1 MTILFVLLLL
11 VLASAFFSLAEIS
24 LAASRRLRLEM
35 LAKEGNAAAK
45 RILHLQDQPGHYF
58 TVVQIGL
65 NGVAILAGAV
75 GESSITPSLEPLAA
89 LVLPPEYAG
98 SVASSIAFLAVT
110 LLFVVLADLV
120 PKRLALLAPERIALV
135 VAPPMTLLMRL
146 LHPLVWAIDAL
157 ASAVLRLAGAPERR
171 REEVTVDE
179 IVALADAA
187 TRAGTLLAE
196 EQKLVTRVFELDE
209 RTVRTAMV
217 PRDEIV
223 YLLVGEAEE
232 NIRKKLRNHPHGKFP
247 VCDGS
252 LDRPVGY
259 VDTRDLFLAI
269 IDGEKVSLTAEM
281 VVRDLL
287 VFPDTLTL
295 LEALQRFRSAGQ
307 DFALIVNEY
316 AIVVGLLTLRDV
328 MDTVVAVDPV
338 VGREEMIVQRDA
350 DSWLLDGL
358 TPIAEV
364 AEVLGIDEFEGSEHF
379 ETIAGFMMYHLRKV
393 PKRTDALEYKGYRFE
408 VVDIDN
414 YRIDQL
420 LVTRL
425 APPSE
430 AAPAAEG
437 ARAPAS

>member
-1 MTILFVLLLL
+1 MTIVFVLLLL
-11 VLASAFFSLAEIS
+11 VLAGAFFSLAEIS
-24 LAASRRLRLEM
+24 LAASRSVRLEM
-35 LAKEGNAAAK
+35 LAKEGNLAAK
-45 RILHLQDQPGHYF
+45 RVLHLQDQPGHYF

-75 GESSITPSLEPLAA
+75 GESSITPSLEPLIV

-120 PKRLALLAPERIALV
+120 PKRLALLSPERIALV

-157 ASAVLRLAGAPERR
+157 ASAVLRVAGAPERR

-232 NIRKKLRNHPHGKFP
+232 SIRKKLRNHPHGKFP

-425 APPSE
+425 APPSA
-430 AAPAAEG
+430 AAPTAEG
-437 ARAPAS
+437 EESSPS

>member
-75 GESSITPSLEPLAA
+75 GESSITPSLEPHAA

-157 ASAVLRLAGAPERR
+157 ASAVLRVAGAPERR

-232 NIRKKLRNHPHGKFP
+232 SIRKKLRNHPHGKFP

-259 VDTRDLFLAI
+259 VDTRDLFLSI

-338 VGREEMIVQRDA
+338 LGREEMIVQRDA

>member
-157 ASAVLRLAGAPERR
+157 ASAVLRVAGAPERR
-171 REEVTVDE
+171 REEVTVNE

-232 NIRKKLRNHPHGKFP
+232 SIRKKLRNHPHGKFP

-259 VDTRDLFLAI
+259 VDTRDLFLSI

-328 MDTVVAVDPV
+328 MDTVVAVNPV

>member
-24 LAASRRLRLEM
+24 LAASRRLRIEM

-89 LVLPPEYAG
+89 VVLPPEYAG

-157 ASAVLRLAGAPERR
+157 ASAVLRVAGAPERR

-232 NIRKKLRNHPHGKFP
+232 SIRKKLRNHPHGKFP

-259 VDTRDLFLAI
+259 VDTRDLFLSI

-437 ARAPAS
+437 TRAPAS

>member
-157 ASAVLRLAGAPERR
+157 ASAVLRVAGAPERR

-232 NIRKKLRNHPHGKFP
+232 SIRKKLRNHPHGKFP

>member
-58 TVVQIGL
+58 TVVQIGF

-120 PKRLALLAPERIALV
+120 PMRLALLAPERIALV

-157 ASAVLRLAGAPERR
+157 ASAVLRVAGAPERR

-223 YLLVGEAEE
+223 YLLVEEAEE
-232 NIRKKLRNHPHGKFP
+232 SIRKKLRNHPHGKFP

-259 VDTRDLFLAI
+259 VDTRDLFLSI

>member
-157 ASAVLRLAGAPERR
+157 ASAVLRVAGAPERR

-223 YLLVGEAEE
+223 YLLVEEAEE
-232 NIRKKLRNHPHGKFP
+232 SIRKKLRNHPHGKFP

-259 VDTRDLFLAI
+259 VDTRDLFLSL

>member
-24 LAASRRLRLEM
+24 LAASRRLRIEM

-157 ASAVLRLAGAPERR
+157 ASAVLRVAGAPERR

-223 YLLVGEAEE
+223 YLLVGRPRRASAR
-232 NIRKKLRNHPHGKFP
+232 NCATIRTASFP
-247 VCDGS
+247 CATARSTGPWATSIRVISFSPSSTARKSRSLPRWWYGICWSSPIRSRCSKRCSASAARGRISRSSSMSTPSSSVCS
-252 LDRPVGY
+252 PCA
-259 VDTRDLFLAI
+259 T
-269 IDGEKVSLTAEM
+269 
-281 VVRDLL
+281 
-287 VFPDTLTL
+287 
-295 LEALQRFRSAGQ
+295 
-307 DFALIVNEY
+307 
-316 AIVVGLLTLRDV
+316 
-328 MDTVVAVDPV
+328 
-338 VGREEMIVQRDA
+338 
-350 DSWLLDGL
+350 
-358 TPIAEV
+358 
-364 AEVLGIDEFEGSEHF
+364 
-379 ETIAGFMMYHLRKV
+379 
-393 PKRTDALEYKGYRFE
+393 
-408 VVDIDN
+408 
-414 YRIDQL
+414 
-420 LVTRL
+420 
-425 APPSE
+425 
-430 AAPAAEG
+430 
-437 ARAPAS
+437 

>member
-89 LVLPPEYAG
+89 VVLPPEYAG

-157 ASAVLRLAGAPERR
+157 ASAVLRVAGAPERR

-232 NIRKKLRNHPHGKFP
+232 SIRKKLRNHPHGKFP

-259 VDTRDLFLAI
+259 VDTRDLFLSI

-328 MDTVVAVDPV
+328 MDTVVAVNPV

>member
-24 LAASRRLRLEM
+24 LAASRRLRIEM

-157 ASAVLRLAGAPERR
+157 ASAVLRVAGAPERR

-232 NIRKKLRNHPHGKFP
+232 SIRKKLRNHPHGKFP

-259 VDTRDLFLAI
+259 VDTRDLFLSI

>member
-1 MTILFVLLLL
+1 MTIVFVLLLL
-11 VLASAFFSLAEIS
+11 VLAGAFFSLAEIS
-24 LAASRRLRLEM
+24 LAASRSVRLEM
-35 LAKEGNAAAK
+35 LAKEGNLAAK
-45 RILHLQDQPGHYF
+45 RVLHLQDQPGHYF

-75 GESSITPSLEPLAA
+75 GESSITPSLEPLIV

-120 PKRLALLAPERIALV
+120 PKRLALLSPERIALV

-157 ASAVLRLAGAPERR
+157 ASAVLRVAGAPERR

-232 NIRKKLRNHPHGKFP
+232 SIRKKLRNHPHGKFP

-425 APPSE
+425 APPSA
-430 AAPAAEG
+430 AAPATE
-437 ARAPAS
+437 REESSPS

>member
-157 ASAVLRLAGAPERR
+157 ASAVLRVAGAPERR

>member
-157 ASAVLRLAGAPERR
+157 ASAVLRVAGAPERR

-232 NIRKKLRNHPHGKFP
+232 SIRKKLRNHPHGKFP

-259 VDTRDLFLAI
+259 VDTRDLFLSI

-393 PKRTDALEYKGYRFE
+393 PKRTDALEYKGYHFE

>member
-1 MTILFVLLLL
+1 MTIVFVLLLL
-11 VLASAFFSLAEIS
+11 VLAGAFFSLAEIS
-24 LAASRRLRLEM
+24 LAASRSVRLEM
-35 LAKEGNAAAK
+35 LAKEGNLAAK
-45 RILHLQDQPGHYF
+45 RVLHLQDQPGHYF

-75 GESSITPSLEPLAA
+75 GESSIMPSLEPLIV

-120 PKRLALLAPERIALV
+120 PKRLALLSPERIALV

-157 ASAVLRLAGAPERR
+157 ASAVLRVAGAPERR

-232 NIRKKLRNHPHGKFP
+232 SIRKKLRNHPHGKFP

-425 APPSE
+425 APPSA
-430 AAPAAEG
+430 AAPTAEG
-437 ARAPAS
+437 EESSPS

>member
-89 LVLPPEYAG
+89 VVLPPEYAG

-157 ASAVLRLAGAPERR
+157 ASAVLRVAGAPERR

-232 NIRKKLRNHPHGKFP
+232 SIRKKVRNHPHGKFP

-259 VDTRDLFLAI
+259 VDTRDLFLSI

>member
-24 LAASRRLRLEM
+24 LAASRRLRIEM

-89 LVLPPEYAG
+89 VVLPPEYAG

-157 ASAVLRLAGAPERR
+157 ASAVLRVAGAPERR

-232 NIRKKLRNHPHGKFP
+232 SIRKKLRNHPHGKFP

-259 VDTRDLFLAI
+259 VDTRDLFLSI

>member
-35 LAKEGNAAAK
+35 LAKDGNAAAK

-157 ASAVLRLAGAPERR
+157 ASAVLRVAGAPERR

-232 NIRKKLRNHPHGKFP
+232 SIRKKLRNHPHGKFP

-259 VDTRDLFLAI
+259 VDTRDLFLSI

>member
-24 LAASRRLRLEM
+24 LAASRRLRIEM

-157 ASAVLRLAGAPERR
+157 ASAVLRVAGAPERR

-232 NIRKKLRNHPHGKFP
+232 SIRKKLRNHPHGKFP

-259 VDTRDLFLAI
+259 VDTRDLFLSI

-430 AAPAAEG
+430 AAPAAKG

>member
-157 ASAVLRLAGAPERR
+157 ASAVLRVAGAPERR

-232 NIRKKLRNHPHGKFP
+232 SIRKKLRNHPHGKFP

-259 VDTRDLFLAI
+259 VDTRDLFLSI

>member
-58 TVVQIGL
+58 TVVQIGF

-120 PKRLALLAPERIALV
+120 PMRLALLAPERIALV

-157 ASAVLRLAGAPERR
+157 ASAVLRVAGAPERR
-171 REEVTVDE
+171 REEVTVNE

-232 NIRKKLRNHPHGKFP
+232 SIRKKLRNHPHGKFP

-259 VDTRDLFLAI
+259 VDTRDLFLSI

>member
-24 LAASRRLRLEM
+24 LAASRRLRIEM

-75 GESSITPSLEPLAA
+75 GESSITPSLEPLVAF
-89 LVLPPEYAG
+89 VLPPEYAG

>member
-157 ASAVLRLAGAPERR
+157 ASAVLRVAGAPERR

-232 NIRKKLRNHPHGKFP
+232 SIRKKLRNHPHGKFP

-259 VDTRDLFLAI
+259 VDTRDLFLSI
-269 IDGEKVSLTAEM
+269 IDGEKV
-281 VVRDLL
+281 
-287 VFPDTLTL
+287 
-295 LEALQRFRSAGQ
+295 
-307 DFALIVNEY
+307 
-316 AIVVGLLTLRDV
+316 
-328 MDTVVAVDPV
+328 
-338 VGREEMIVQRDA
+338 
-350 DSWLLDGL
+350 
-358 TPIAEV
+358 
-364 AEVLGIDEFEGSEHF
+364 
-379 ETIAGFMMYHLRKV
+379 
-393 PKRTDALEYKGYRFE
+393 
-408 VVDIDN
+408 
-414 YRIDQL
+414 
-420 LVTRL
+420 
-425 APPSE
+425 
-430 AAPAAEG
+430 
-437 ARAPAS
+437 

>member
-58 TVVQIGL
+58 TVVQIGF

-89 LVLPPEYAG
+89 VVLPPEYAG

-120 PKRLALLAPERIALV
+120 PMRLALLAPERIALV

-157 ASAVLRLAGAPERR
+157 ASAVLRVAGAPERR

-223 YLLVGEAEE
+223 YLLVEEAEE
-232 NIRKKLRNHPHGKFP
+232 SIRKKLRNHPHGKFP

-259 VDTRDLFLAI
+259 VDTRDLFLSI

>member
-1 MTILFVLLLL
+1 MTIVFVLLLL
-11 VLASAFFSLAEIS
+11 VLAGAFFSLAEIS
-24 LAASRRLRLEM
+24 LAASRSVRLEM
-35 LAKEGNAAAK
+35 LAKEGNLAAK
-45 RILHLQDQPGHYF
+45 RVLHLQDQPGHYF

-75 GESSITPSLEPLAA
+75 GESSITPSLEPLIV

-98 SVASSIAFLAVT
+98 SVASSIAFLDVT

-120 PKRLALLAPERIALV
+120 PKRLALLSPERIALV

-157 ASAVLRLAGAPERR
+157 ASAVLRVAGAPERR

-232 NIRKKLRNHPHGKFP
+232 SIRKKLRNHPHGKFP

-425 APPSE
+425 VPPSE
-430 AAPAAEG
+430 ATPAAE
-437 ARAPAS
+437 REESSPS

>member
-24 LAASRRLRLEM
+24 LAASRRLRIEM

-120 PKRLALLAPERIALV
+120 PMRLALLAPERIALV

-157 ASAVLRLAGAPERR
+157 ASAVLRVAGAPERR

-232 NIRKKLRNHPHGKFP
+232 SIRKKLRNHPHGKFP

-259 VDTRDLFLAI
+259 VDTRDLFLSI

>member
-35 LAKEGNAAAK
+35 LAKEDNAAAK

-157 ASAVLRLAGAPERR
+157 ASAVLRVAGAPERR

-232 NIRKKLRNHPHGKFP
+232 SIRKKLRNHPHGKFP

-259 VDTRDLFLAI
+259 VDTRDLFLSI

>member
-24 LAASRRLRLEM
+24 LAASRRLRIEM

-157 ASAVLRLAGAPERR
+157 ASAVLRVAGAPERR

-232 NIRKKLRNHPHGKFP
+232 SIRKKLRNHPHGKFP

>member
-1 MTILFVLLLL
+1 MTIVFVLLLL
-11 VLASAFFSLAEIS
+11 VLAGAFFSLAEIS
-24 LAASRRLRLEM
+24 LAASRSVRLEM
-35 LAKEGNAAAK
+35 LAKEGNLAAK
-45 RILHLQDQPGHYF
+45 RVLHLQDQPGHYF

-75 GESSITPSLEPLAA
+75 GESSITPSLEPLIV

-120 PKRLALLAPERIALV
+120 PKRLALLSPERIALV

-157 ASAVLRLAGAPERR
+157 ASAVLRVAGAPERR

-232 NIRKKLRNHPHGKFP
+232 SIRKKLRNHPHGKFP

-425 APPSE
+425 VPPSE
-430 AAPAAEG
+430 ATPAAE
-437 ARAPAS
+437 REESSPS

>member
-89 LVLPPEYAG
+89 VVLPPEYAG

-157 ASAVLRLAGAPERR
+157 ASAVLRVAGAPERR

-232 NIRKKLRNHPHGKFP
+232 SIRKKLRNHPHGKFP

-259 VDTRDLFLAI
+259 VDTRDLFLSI

>member
-1 MTILFVLLLL
+1 MSIFVALLAL
-11 VLASAFFSLAEIS
+11 VLTSAFFSMSEIS

-35 LAKEGNAAAK
+35 LAKQGDITAQ
-45 RILHLQDQPGHYF
+45 RVLTLQDQPGHYF

-65 NGVAILAGAV
+65 NAVAILGGAV
-75 GESSITPSLEPLAA
+75 GESSVTPWLEPFVA
-89 LVLPPEYAG
+89 LVLPPEYVR
-98 SVASSIAFLAVT
+98 SVASSLAFLGVT
-110 LLFVVLADLV
+110 LLFVVFADLV

-135 VAPPMTLLMRL
+135 AAPPMTLLVRL
-146 LHPLVWAIDAL
+146 LHPLVWVIDAL
-157 ASAVLRLAGAPERR
+157 ASWVLRLAGAPERR

-223 YLLVGEAEE
+223 YLLVGEPEE
-232 NIRKKLRNHPHGKFP
+232 NIRQKLRNHPHGKFP

-259 VDTRDLFLAI
+259 VDTRDLFLSI

-338 VGREEMIVQRDA
+338 VGREEMIVRRDA

-364 AEVLGIDEFEGSEHF
+364 AEVLGIDGFEGSEHF

-425 APPSE
+425 S
-430 AAPAAEG
+430 APAGTEKTG
-437 ARAPAS
+437 DGG

>member
-157 ASAVLRLAGAPERR
+157 ASAVLRVAGAPERR

-232 NIRKKLRNHPHGKFP
+232 SIRKKLRNHPHGKFP

-259 VDTRDLFLAI
+259 VDTRDLFLSI

-328 MDTVVAVDPV
+328 MDTVVAVNPV

>member
-1 MTILFVLLLL
+1 MTIVFVLLLL
-11 VLASAFFSLAEIS
+11 VLAGAFFSLAEIS
-24 LAASRRLRLEM
+24 LAASRSVRLEM
-35 LAKEGNAAAK
+35 LAKEGNLAAK
-45 RILHLQDQPGHYF
+45 RVLHLQDQPGHYF

-75 GESSITPSLEPLAA
+75 GESSITPSLEPLIV

-120 PKRLALLAPERIALV
+120 PKRLALLSPERIALV

-157 ASAVLRLAGAPERR
+157 ASAVLRVAGAPERR

-232 NIRKKLRNHPHGKFP
+232 SIRKKLRNHPHGKFP

-430 AAPAAEG
+430 ATPAAE
-437 ARAPAS
+437 REESSPS

>member
-1 MTILFVLLLL
+1 MTIVFVLLLL
-11 VLASAFFSLAEIS
+11 VLAGAFFSLAEIS
-24 LAASRRLRLEM
+24 LAASRSVRLEM
-35 LAKEGNAAAK
+35 LAKEGNLAAK
-45 RILHLQDQPGHYF
+45 RVLHLQDQPGHYF

-75 GESSITPSLEPLAA
+75 GESSITPSLEPLIV

-120 PKRLALLAPERIALV
+120 PKRLALLSPERIALV

-146 LHPLVWAIDAL
+146 LHPFVWAIDAL
-157 ASAVLRLAGAPERR
+157 ASAVLRVAGAPERR

-232 NIRKKLRNHPHGKFP
+232 SIRKKLRNHPHGKFP

-425 APPSE
+425 VPPSE
-430 AAPAAEG
+430 ATPAAE
-437 ARAPAS
+437 REESSPS

>member
-58 TVVQIGL
+58 TVVQIGF

-120 PKRLALLAPERIALV
+120 PMRLALLAPERIALV

-157 ASAVLRLAGAPERR
+157 ASAVLRVAGAPERR

-232 NIRKKLRNHPHGKFP
+232 SIRKKLRNHPHGKFP

-259 VDTRDLFLAI
+259 VDTRDLFLSI